1 MVDVES
7 EHIDFHR
14 KKCVYFGYKKIRWT
28 KNPAIGTR
36 FLYAKETCKISDRLN
51 GFLVIII
58 DLKNAFKVSS
68 IDYTE

>member
-1 MVDVES
+1 VNTSIFTEKNAF
-7 EHIDFHR
+7 IL
-14 KKCVYFGYKKIRWT
+14 GIKKIRWT